1 MVYKPF
7 ILLLG
12 VFLSSHMPAA
22 GQTPAP
28 RSALALAHV
37 VPVNAILPM
46 VSTLLPAASFTLFQE
61 AGKSS
66 AHYSFVFAGA
76 YEHDYTLDHLS
87 PMDEVK
93 TLILPSRAFRS
104 YDCGADVCN

>member
-1 MVYKPF
+1 
-7 ILLLG
+7 
-12 VFLSSHMPAA
+12 
-22 GQTPAP
+22 
-28 RSALALAHV
+28 
-37 VPVNAILPM
+37 M

-61 AGKSS
+61 AGKSN